1 MQSNTD
7 IQAHPFYSYAEYALK
22 VVRTRFPTVI
32 PNSVKKP
39 NLLLNLTK
47 LDLMKRQ
54 EKPIYLPL
62 NEYFLRLFQA
72 TISSN

>member
-7 IQAHPFYSYAEYALK
+7 IHAHPLYSYAEYALK

-47 LDLMKRQ
+47 LDLTIQ
-54 EKPIYLPL
+54 EKQIYLPL